1 MYSSL
6 SPPALPP
13 KTACSCSSLSWSLSS
28 WTSGLALELCTVFLL
43 IVVSINPAMI
53 AGVRPH
59 LLNALAVTVKR
70 FTGGTPIDIFVMAIT
85 GRPVWGSVLCF
96 HLAARP
102 TGAPGSDPSQSW
114 MPSMKITDRRIMQT
128 TQIATV
134 VMCGL
139 LIGYL
144 IAEVSHSIQDW
155 LLLTSLTV
163 VLVCSLFVMFNDI
176 WKRDA

>member
-1 MYSSL
+1 
-6 SPPALPP
+6 
-13 KTACSCSSLSWSLSS
+13 
-28 WTSGLALELCTVFLL
+28 
-43 IVVSINPAMI
+43 
-53 AGVRPH
+53 
-59 LLNALAVTVKR
+59 
-70 FTGGTPIDIFVMAIT
+70 
-85 GRPVWGSVLCF
+85 
-96 HLAARP
+96 
-102 TGAPGSDPSQSW
+102 
-114 MPSMKITDRRIMQT
+114 MQT

-176 WKRDA
+176 RSGCACPSGPCGRGGERRLSVRLASHFMRTLLSRVTTQPPNGGV

>member
-1 MYSSL
+1 
-6 SPPALPP
+6 
-13 KTACSCSSLSWSLSS
+13 
-28 WTSGLALELCTVFLL
+28 
-43 IVVSINPAMI
+43 
-53 AGVRPH
+53 
-59 LLNALAVTVKR
+59 
-70 FTGGTPIDIFVMAIT
+70 
-85 GRPVWGSVLCF
+85 
-96 HLAARP
+96 
-102 TGAPGSDPSQSW
+102 
-114 MPSMKITDRRIMQT
+114 MKITDRRIMQT

-155 LLLTSLTV
+155 LLLTSTV

>member
-1 MYSSL
+1 MLSL
-6 SPPALPP
+6 AASR
-13 KTACSCSSLSWSLSS
+13 
-28 WTSGLALELCTVFLL
+28 SGLPSA
-43 IVVSINPAMI
+43 SWP
-53 AGVRPH
+53 
-59 LLNALAVTVKR
+59 
-70 FTGGTPIDIFVMAIT
+70 
-85 GRPVWGSVLCF
+85 W
-96 HLAARP
+96 
-102 TGAPGSDPSQSW
+102 GAPGSDPSQSW

-144 IAEVSHSIQDW
+144 IAEVSHSTQDW

>member
-1 MYSSL
+1 MEPL
-6 SPPALPP
+6 DWPWEP
-13 KTACSCSSLSWSLSS
+13 
-28 WTSGLALELCTVFLL
+28 LA
-43 IVVSINPAMI
+43 
-53 AGVRPH
+53 
-59 LLNALAVTVKR
+59 
-70 FTGGTPIDIFVMAIT
+70 PIQA
-85 GRPVWGSVLCF
+85 RAWGSPAV
-96 HLAARP
+96 H
-102 TGAPGSDPSQSW
+102 DM

>member
-1 MYSSL
+1 
-6 SPPALPP
+6 
-13 KTACSCSSLSWSLSS
+13 
-28 WTSGLALELCTVFLL
+28 
-43 IVVSINPAMI
+43 
-53 AGVRPH
+53 
-59 LLNALAVTVKR
+59 
-70 FTGGTPIDIFVMAIT
+70 
-85 GRPVWGSVLCF
+85 
-96 HLAARP
+96 
-102 TGAPGSDPSQSW
+102 

-155 LLLTSLTV
+155 LLLTSTV

>member
-1 MYSSL
+1 M
-6 SPPALPP
+6 
-13 KTACSCSSLSWSLSS
+13 
-28 WTSGLALELCTVFLL
+28 
-43 IVVSINPAMI
+43 
-53 AGVRPH
+53 
-59 LLNALAVTVKR
+59 
-70 FTGGTPIDIFVMAIT
+70 
-85 GRPVWGSVLCF
+85 
-96 HLAARP
+96 
-102 TGAPGSDPSQSW
+102 

-144 IAEVSHSIQDW
+144 IAEVSHSTQDW

-163 VLVCSLFVMFNDI
+163 VLDCSLFVMFNDI